1 MRSLIA
7 NLHNIKI
14 NYMSIGIA
22 QHVCSIMTVHALT
35 NPGNKIA
42 VCIQYNDLYCKQYL
56 KPYR

>member
-14 NYMSIGIA
+14 NYISIGIA

-35 NPGNKIA
+35 NSGQYTTKIA
-42 VCIQYNDLYCKQYL
+42 VCIHLY
-56 KPYR
+56 